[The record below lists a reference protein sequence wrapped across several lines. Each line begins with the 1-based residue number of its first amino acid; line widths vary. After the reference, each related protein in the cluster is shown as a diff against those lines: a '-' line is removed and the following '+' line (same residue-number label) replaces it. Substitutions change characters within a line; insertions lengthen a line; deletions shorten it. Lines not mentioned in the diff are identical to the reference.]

1 MTLADFKRKAVVG
14 AEIRG
19 GYFWKLGLNN
29 KSIDDCEWRTIDK
42 VQSNGVKIAG
52 SFLDF
57 PKANACE
64 FDGRRL
70 KIYETGY
77 RKLTDEEKAV
87 MAEWE
92 EFANTNEE
100 FKNRVEIDI
109 LTDGSST
116 YWQERGFYER
126 KGMLYLFESTNTKSM
141 DWNRYR
147 DGDEYCLRDNSA
159 PHGKQIA
166 EYEIK

>member
-29 KSIDDCEWRTIDK
+29 KSISDCEWRTIDK
-42 VQSNGVKIAG
+42 VQSNGIKIAG

-57 PKANACE
+57 PKANACD
-64 FDGRRL
+64 FDGQRL
-70 KIYETGY
+70 KIYETGW
-77 RKLTDEEKAV
+77 RKLTEEEKQAL
-87 MAEWE
+87 AEWH
-92 EFANTNEE
+92 
-100 FKNRVEIDI
+100 EIKQTPQYKEQLERD
-109 LTDGSST
+109 LMTDTSGT
-116 YWQERGFYER
+116 YWQEKNFFEQ
-126 KGMLYLFESTNTKSM
+126 KGMAYLFERTATKEL
-141 DWNRYR
+141 DKNRYNN
-147 DGDEYCLRDNSA
+147 GEEYCVRDNSA

>member
-14 AEIRG
+14 AQMRG
-19 GYFWKLGLNN
+19 GYFWKLGLNG
-29 KSIDDCEWRTIDK
+29 KSIDDCEWRTIEK
-42 VQSNGVKIAG
+42 VQSNGIKLGG

-64 FDGRRL
+64 FDGQRL

-87 MAEWE
+87 MAEWQE
-92 EFANTNEE
+92 YADTDEE
-100 FKNRVEIDI
+100 FKKRVEIDI

-116 YWQERGFYER
+116 YWQKRGFYER

-141 DWNRYR
+141 DWNRYKS
-147 DGDEYCLRDNSA
+147 GDEFCLRDNSA

-166 EYEIK
+166 EYEIR

>member
-19 GYFWKLGLNN
+19 GYFWKLGMG
-29 KSIDDCEWRTIDK
+29 KTSIDDCEWRTIDK
-42 VQSNGVKIAG
+42 VQSNGIKIAG

-64 FDGRRL
+64 FDGQRL

-87 MAEWE
+87 MAEWQE
-92 EFANTNEE
+92 YADTDEE
-100 FKNRVEIDI
+100 FKKRAEIDI

-141 DWNRYR
+141 DKNRYNN
-147 DGDEYCLRDNSA
+147 GEEYCVRDNSA